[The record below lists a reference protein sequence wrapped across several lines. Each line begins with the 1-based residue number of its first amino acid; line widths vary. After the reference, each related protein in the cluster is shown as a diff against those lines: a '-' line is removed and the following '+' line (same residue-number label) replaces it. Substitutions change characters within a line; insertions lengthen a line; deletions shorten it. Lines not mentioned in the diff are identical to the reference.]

1 MEFISGI
8 TQFIVAVIVVYFIS
22 GRLIGSQVSFGKR
35 ILSVI
40 MSVTF
45 TTFVFWYTYLRD
57 QSYYNGELVTN
68 VMNVA
73 TLLWLGSMLL
83 ISMLLYLFFELFDPI
98 ELNENGTPVGRRSY
112 LKMLFMYW
120 RRQKRLRQV
129 VSVAVKNGVTRTMKF
144 ARSRED
150 ERELAKALRDTLEQC
165 GGIFV
170 KFGQVLSTRKELLP
184 PVFIEELEKLQQH
197 VKPLSEQQVDAILQE
212 EYKGKG
218 RVSLFG
224 CGRAG

>member
-8 TQFIVAVIVVYFIS
+8 TQLVVATIVVYFIS

-98 ELNENGTPVGRRSY
+98 SLVITTALSV
-112 LKMLFMYW
+112 LKDALFH
-120 RRQKRLRQV
+120 
-129 VSVAVKNGVTRTMKF
+129 
-144 ARSRED
+144 AR
-150 ERELAKALRDTLEQC
+150 
-165 GGIFV
+165 
-170 KFGQVLSTRKELLP
+170 
-184 PVFIEELEKLQQH
+184 
-197 VKPLSEQQVDAILQE
+197 
-212 EYKGKG
+212 
-218 RVSLFG
+218 
-224 CGRAG
+224 